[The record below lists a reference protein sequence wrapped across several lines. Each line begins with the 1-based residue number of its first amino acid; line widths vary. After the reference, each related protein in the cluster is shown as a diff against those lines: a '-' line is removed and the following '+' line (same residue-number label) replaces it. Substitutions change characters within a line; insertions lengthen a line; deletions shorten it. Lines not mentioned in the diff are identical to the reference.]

1 MYIVYTLSDDMPE
14 QQQIN
19 FNPSIKP
26 IFADEVAIALKINA
40 AKDENGNI
48 HKDSQIEIIFIDVM
62 THQAV
67 GAFVITRNTAKSVLK
82 ILGQNI
88 EALDK
93 ELKSKEMPKQP
104 EIKTTGDVFSGIR

>member
-1 MYIVYTLSDDMPE
+1 MPE

-26 IFADEVAIALKINA
+26 IFADEVAVALKINA
-40 AKDENGNI
+40 AKDKKGDI
-48 HKDSQIEIIFIDVM
+48 QKDGQIEIIFIDVM

-67 GAFVITRNTAKSVLK
+67 GAFVITRNTAKSVIK
-82 ILGQNI
+82 ILAQNI
-88 EALDK
+88 EALEK

-104 EIKTTGDVFSGIR
+104 EIKTTGDVFGSIR